1 MAILNILAQKMRCDG
16 KQLFQRSYNFLTLDF
31 QNYIHL
37 LRIVF
42 GFQRIA
48 LWMRNALLY

>member
-1 MAILNILAQKMRCDG
+1 MAILNILAQKERCDG

-48 LWMRNALLY
+48 LWM